1 MHPYARDY
9 IFYLRRRVE
18 DYPVPDQPVPKWTEL
33 DHQAIS
39 LLLDELER
47 LHRYRQTTAPLL
59 AHHGLRGDMREATT
73 EDELVSTYAVAPRAR
88 RDRALDLL
96 LVLDGAIAGASAR
109 LIYEYASR
117 F

>member
-1 MHPYARDY
+1 MRPYARDY

-18 DYPVPDQPVPKWTEL
+18 DFPDPELPAPRWTEL
-33 DHQAIS
+33 DHQAIG

-59 AHHGLRGDMREATT
+59 ARHGLRGDMREPTA

-96 LVLDGAIAGASAR
+96 LVLGGAIAGAAAR
-109 LIYEYASR
+109 LIYEYAAR